1 MNNEEMNIDPARAR
15 EILREREQQD
25 DVFQKALREM
35 EQSEQPVSQATVTP
49 KPPIPV
55 MPTHFDD
62 TTTSLGRVELGR
74 KRENSDN
81 QVGYFTIPTENL
93 PTSGM
98 FYSDGTV
105 IQIRSASVKEIRHY
119 STLEEESPYD
129 IQEKQKNILQNC
141 CRIKIPGKP
150 GSDYRDIVDIDRL
163 YILFAIQELTF
174 PNGENKLQITSK
186 CTECSTSNTIDFKKN
201 SIDYINFD
209 ERLKRIY
216 SNEEKCFILRFKNTD
231 EVIRLYMPTI
241 GKSNILF
248 SHIQNKYKNNVE
260 FDVSFFSIANFLFS
274 DWRLVNDA
282 SIREMDMKTYKWTD
296 KSMFSSVVGIIDII
310 RKGISLNVKYNCSNC
325 GSEVAALLEFQ
336 GGWKSLF
343 LHSDPFANLL

>member
-1 MNNEEMNIDPARAR
+1 MNEETMNIDPEKAR
-15 EILREREQQD
+15 EILKSRENQV
-25 DVFQKALREM
+25 DVFQEALNEM
-35 EQSEQPVSQATVTP
+35 SQNENQVTQATITP
-49 KPPIPV
+49 KTPV
-55 MPTHFDD
+55 PAISPTFDD
-62 TTTSLGRVELGR
+62 TTTSLGRVELSK
-74 KRENSDN
+74 KRENSDSE
-81 QVGYFTIPTENL
+81 VGYFSIQLQNL

-98 FYSDGTV
+98 FYPDGTI

-119 STLEEESPYD
+119 STLEEENPYD

-141 CRIKIPGKP
+141 CRIKMPSKP
-150 GSDYRDIVDIDRL
+150 ASDYRDIVDIDRL

-174 PNGENKLQITSK
+174 PNGENKLQIHSK
-186 CTECSTSNTIDFKKN
+186 CSECSTLNTIDFKKN

-209 ERLKRIY
+209 ERLKKIY
-216 SNEEKCFILRFKNTD
+216 SNEEKCFILKFKNTD
-231 EVIRLYMPTI
+231 EIVKLYMPTI

-248 SHIQNKYKNNVE
+248 SHIQTKYKNNIE
-260 FDVSFFSIANFLFS
+260 IDVAFINIANFLFS

-282 SIREMDMKTYKWTD
+282 SIRDMDLKTYKWSD

-310 RKGISLNVKYNCSNC
+310 RTGIALNVKYNCSNC
-325 GSEVAALLEFQ
+325 GSEVTAPLEFQ